1 VSATEEDLDSQL
13 GGGPRRI
20 AIYPGTFDPVHN
32 GHIDIAQRAARLFDQ
47 VIVAVYDRPAKSLLF
62 SPEERIRLFR
72 ESLDAQGAD
81 HVVVEGYSEL
91 TVNYAR
97 RRGADAV
104 VRGLRVITDFDYEYQ
119 MTTMNRHLEPSIETV
134 FLMTSLE
141 FAYLSS
147 TLIKQVAAGSAALDG
162 LVPPLVADALEARCR
177 QERR

>member
-1 VSATEEDLDSQL
+1 
-13 GGGPRRI
+13 
-20 AIYPGTFDPVHN
+20 
-32 GHIDIAQRAARLFDQ
+32 
-47 VIVAVYDRPAKSLLF
+47 
-62 SPEERIRLFR
+62 
-72 ESLDAQGAD
+72 
-81 HVVVEGYSEL
+81 VVEGYSEL

-147 TLIKQVAAGSAALDG
+147 TLIKQVAAGGAALDG